1 MIVEP
6 GEGYQIM
13 GDVLVMG
20 SADGQGFAYY
30 LLEFALGSPPDE
42 SAWRPLGP
50 EVAVPATDGFLG
62 TWQTAGLEPGD
73 YTLRL
78 SVYDVSG
85 NEMSAQV
92 VVDVVAG
99 S

>member
-1 MIVEP
+1 M
-6 GEGYQIM
+6 EGSQIL
-13 GDVLVMG
+13 GDVLVTG

-30 LLEFALGSPPDE
+30 LLKFASGSPPDE
-42 SAWRPLGP
+42 SAWQPLGP
-50 EVAVPATDGFLG
+50 EVTAPTTEGFLG
-62 TWQTAGLEPGD
+62 TWRTAGLEPGI

-78 SVYDVSG
+78 SVYDVAG

-92 VVDVVAG
+92 VVEVVAG